1 MDEKNLNR
9 RQMLGG
15 VAVAAG
21 AAALGQLGASGNARA
36 ADAANASAAAPN
48 AGASQAPTI
57 TNVKDKVCY
66 ITGGSSGIGLGIA
79 RALHEQ
85 GAKVILGNI
94 DEKQFP
100 DALKMFPE
108 NDPRVA
114 TVVHNVMDRD
124 IWEKKADEIEKKFGP
139 VHILVNNA
147 GVGLGAGLVS
157 GTYNDYNAGV
167 GLGAGLVSGTYN
179 DWDWGMGVNFWGP
192 VYGVKTFVPRMRAR
206 PNEGCHIVTTTSTSG
221 ILVGLPVGIYAV
233 SKIAAT
239 GLMEQLRDDLK
250 NTNIGTSTLIPGL
263 TQTNIGQSESHR
275 PENLK
280 NDAPPAPRAGA
291 QARAGGAGAARPPQ
305 QRPVAPDAGPFW
317 ARPQDPITVGR
328 LVVNAILNNDL
339 FIFPAPEYRQ
349 GMEARAA
356 AYLESMVP
364 FTPIPANIQAGIDAK
379 RYMFTSMYEQ
389 EAAHRRTTRNRK
401 IAGI

>member
-1 MDEKNLNR
+1 
-9 RQMLGG
+9 
-15 VAVAAG
+15 
-21 AAALGQLGASGNARA
+21 
-36 ADAANASAAAPN
+36 
-48 AGASQAPTI
+48 
-57 TNVKDKVCY
+57 
-66 ITGGSSGIGLGIA
+66 
-79 RALHEQ
+79 
-85 GAKVILGNI
+85 
-94 DEKQFP
+94 
-100 DALKMFPE
+100 
-108 NDPRVA
+108 
-114 TVVHNVMDRD
+114 
-124 IWEKKADEIEKKFGP
+124 
-139 VHILVNNA
+139 
-147 GVGLGAGLVS
+147 
-157 GTYNDYNAGV
+157 V

-291 QARAGGAGAARPPQ
+291 GAQARAGGGGAARPPQ
-305 QRPVAPDAGPFW
+305 QRPPTAPDAGPFW

-364 FTPIPANIQAGIDAK
+364 FTPIPANIQAGIEAK

-389 EAAHRRTTRNRK
+389 EAAHRRATRNRK